1 MLTQTNIVGER
12 GKKKARKEEGEMKT
26 HIITVNPRFCET
38 DALGHLSNIS
48 YFIYLEEARTR
59 LFDELRYGGRT
70 DDWHFILASTKCDF
84 INQGFFG
91 RRLRVETNVSRIGNK
106 SFQCIHRIMEEE
118 TGRLIAIGEAAV
130 VHFNFQTQTSEP
142 LPDDLRTMLAEYLVP
157 SVGETISPLS
167 CKKRE

>member
-1 MLTQTNIVGER
+1 M
-12 GKKKARKEEGEMKT
+12 
-26 HIITVNPRFCET
+26 
-38 DALGHLSNIS
+38 
-48 YFIYLEEARTR
+48 EEARTR
-59 LFDELRYGGRT
+59 LFDELSYGGRT
-70 DDWHFILASTKCDF
+70 DEWHFILASTKCDF
-84 INQGFFG
+84 IRQAFFG

-142 LPDDLRTMLAEYLVP
+142 LPDDLQTMLAEYLAP

-167 CKKRE
+167 CKKRSKKGSGISSACTADFSFSTFPRFFGPNHRRQHTL

>member
-1 MLTQTNIVGER
+1 
-12 GKKKARKEEGEMKT
+12 MKT
-26 HIITVNPRFCET
+26 HTITINPRFCET

-84 INQGFFG
+84 VNQGFFG
-91 RRLRVETNVSRIGNK
+91 RRLRVETNISRIGNK
-106 SFQCIHRIMEEE
+106 SFQCIHRIIEEE
-118 TGRLIAIGEAAV
+118 TDKLIAIGEAAV

-142 LPDDLRTMLAEYLVP
+142 LPDDLRALLAQYLVP
-157 SVGETISPLS
+157 SIEETTPSQS
-167 CKKRE
+167 CEKK